1 MSILSYGEPKIA
13 DDVELLQ
20 GSLDAN
26 FIFSYRRQ
34 GKLVGAA
41 GIGLRQEL
49 NKLRNEIYL

>member
-13 DDVELLQ
+13 DEIELIK
-20 GSLDAN
+20 GSLDTD

-34 GKLVGAA
+34 GALVGAA

-49 NKLRNEIYL
+49 NKLRNEICL